1 MEASFKNTCNVIAAA
16 ATTVTET
23 SRMLL
28 SEEETAMLDGD
39 KGAAVQKAMQILV
52 ALGDSFGA
60 ERLVP
65 VNNVHMA
72 GSSVLV
78 AEEAGTRFVED
89 IRQQGGTFVT
99 RVTTNPTAVDPTQW
113 REIGIPESDSVLQTR
128 LTDAYAGMG
137 ANTCNTCIPYLTGN
151 MPRFGEH
158 MAWGESSA
166 VVFANSVCGAR
177 TNREGGPSGLA
188 SALTGRTPEYG
199 FHLQENRYGKLLV
212 RIETPLRD
220 MTDYGT
226 LGYFAGRAAGQDT
239 PVFTG
244 MPLQP
249 TLEELKAL
257 SAALASSG
265 SVSMF
270 HAVGITPEAPSEHAA
285 FGGRA
290 PQQVLVFGE
299 AEKAAAEAALN
310 REPSDHVDWI
320 LVGCPNA
327 SVQEIREVADALR
340 GKTVA
345 PGVTLWVTTSGSMYA
360 MAERNGYID
369 TIVQAGG
376 VVVRETCPFLAR
388 SRVIAPTKGY
398 RTLTTNSAKMA
409 FYAPGQF
416 GLPTHYGNLQRV
428 MQAAVDGVWR

>member
-1 MEASFKNTCNVIAAA
+1 MFLTDEEA
-16 ATTVTET
+16 
-23 SRMLL
+23 
-28 SEEETAMLDGD
+28 AMLNGE
-39 KGAAVQKAMQILV
+39 KGPAVKKAMEILV
-52 ALGDSFGA
+52 ALGESFGA
-60 ERLVP
+60 ERLVA

-89 IRQQGGTFVT
+89 IRTQGGNFVT

-113 REIGIPESDSVLQTR
+113 EAIGIPESDSVLQSR

-137 ANTCNTCIPYLTGN
+137 ANTCNTCIPYLVGN
-151 MPRFGEH
+151 SPRFGEH

-199 FHLQENRYGKLLV
+199 FHLKENRYGKFLIKV
-212 RIETPLRD
+212 DVPLND

-226 LGYFAGRAAGQDT
+226 LGFFAGKIAGQDT

-244 MPLQP
+244 IPASP

-257 SAALASSG
+257 SAALAASG
-265 SVSMF
+265 AVSMF
-270 HAVGITPEAPSEHAA
+270 HAVGVTPEAPTLEEA
-285 FGGRA
+285 FGGGE
-290 PQQVLVFGE
+290 PQKVHVFGA
-299 AEKAAAEAALN
+299 AEKEQAEAALN
-310 REPSDHVDWI
+310 KEPSDHVDWI

-327 SVQEIREVADALR
+327 SVQEIREVADALQ
-340 GKTVA
+340 GKKVHKDA
-345 PGVTLWVTTSGSMYA
+345 SLWVTTAGAMYA
-360 MAERNGYID
+360 MADRVGYIR
-369 TIVQAGG
+369 TIEEAGG

-388 SRVIAPTKGY
+388 SRVIAPKKGY
-398 RTLTTNSAKMA
+398 KTLTTNSAKMA

-416 GLPTHYGNLQRV
+416 GLPAHYGNLDRV
-428 MQAAVDGVWR
+428 MKAAINGVWS

>member
-1 MEASFKNTCNVIAAA
+1 M
-16 ATTVTET
+16 ET
-23 SRMLL
+23 SDMLL
-28 SEEETAMLDGD
+28 TEEETQMLNGE
-39 KGAAVQKAMQILV
+39 KGPAVRKAMEILV
-52 ALGDSFGA
+52 ALGESFGA
-60 ERLVP
+60 ARLVP

-89 IRQQGGTFVT
+89 IRKQGGNFIT

-113 REIGIPESDSVLQTR
+113 KDIGIPESDAVLQTR

-137 ANTCNTCIPYLTGN
+137 ANTCNTCIPYLVGN
-151 MPRFGEH
+151 SPRFGEH

-199 FHLQENRYGKLLV
+199 FHLKENRYGKFLIKV
-212 RIETPLRD
+212 EVPLND
-220 MTDYGT
+220 MTDFGT
-226 LGYFAGRAAGQDT
+226 LGYFAGKIAGQDT

-244 MPLQP
+244 VPATP

-257 SAALASSG
+257 SAALAASG
-265 SVSMF
+265 AVSMF
-270 HAVGITPEAPSEHAA
+270 HAVGVTPEAPKLEEA
-285 FGGRA
+285 FGGRE
-290 PQQVLVFGE
+290 PEKVLVFGQ
-299 AEKAAAEAALN
+299 AEKEQAEAALN
-310 REPSDHVDWI
+310 KEPSDHVDWI

-327 SVQEIREVADALR
+327 SVQEIREVAELLE
-340 GKTVA
+340 GKKVHKDI
-345 PGVTLWVTTSGSMYA
+345 TLWVTTAGAMYA
-360 MAERNGYID
+360 MAERMGYIK
-369 TIVQAGG
+369 TIEDAGG

-398 RTLTTNSAKMA
+398 KTLTTNSAKMA

-428 MQAAVDGVWR
+428 MKAAIAGVWR

>member
-1 MEASFKNTCNVIAAA
+1 
-16 ATTVTET
+16 
-23 SRMLL
+23 MLL
-28 SEEETAMLDGD
+28 TEEETQMLNGD
-39 KGAAVQKAMQILV
+39 KGPAVKKAMEILV
-52 ALGDSFGA
+52 ALGESFGA
-60 ERLVP
+60 ARLVP

-89 IRQQGGTFVT
+89 IRKQGGNFVT

-113 REIGIPESDSVLQTR
+113 KDIGIPESDAVLQTR

-151 MPRFGEH
+151 SPRFGEH

-166 VVFANSVCGAR
+166 VVYANSVCGAR

-199 FHLQENRYGKLLV
+199 FHLKENRYGKFLIKV
-212 RIETPLRD
+212 EVPLND

-226 LGYFAGRAAGQDT
+226 LGYFAGKIAGQDT

-244 MPLQP
+244 IPTTP

-257 SAALASSG
+257 SAALAASG
-265 SVSMF
+265 AVSMF
-270 HAVGITPEAPSEHAA
+270 HAVGVTPEAPSLEEA
-285 FGGRA
+285 FGGGQ
-290 PQQVLVFGE
+290 PEKVLVFGQ
-299 AEKAAAEAALN
+299 AEKEQAEAALN
-310 REPSDHVDWI
+310 KEPSDHMDWI
-320 LVGCPNA
+320 LIGCPNA
-327 SVQEIREVADALR
+327 SVQEIREVAEALE
-340 GKTVA
+340 GKKIHKDI
-345 PGVTLWVTTSGSMYA
+345 TLWVTTAGAMYA
-360 MAERNGYID
+360 MAERMGYIKAIED
-369 TIVQAGG
+369 AGG

-398 RTLTTNSAKMA
+398 KTLTTNSAKMA

-428 MQAAVDGVWR
+428 MNAAVAGVWR

>member
-1 MEASFKNTCNVIAAA
+1 
-16 ATTVTET
+16 
-23 SRMLL
+23 MLL
-28 SEEETAMLDGD
+28 TEEETQMLNGD
-39 KGAAVQKAMQILV
+39 KGPAVKKAMEILV
-52 ALGDSFGA
+52 ALGESFGA
-60 ERLVP
+60 ARLVP

-89 IRQQGGTFVT
+89 IRKQGGTFVT

-113 REIGIPESDSVLQTR
+113 KDIGIPESDAVLQTR

-151 MPRFGEH
+151 TPRFGEH

-199 FHLQENRYGKLLV
+199 FHLKENRYGKFLIKV
-212 RIETPLRD
+212 EVPLND

-226 LGYFAGRAAGQDT
+226 LGYFAGKIAGQDT

-244 MPLQP
+244 IPTTP

-257 SAALASSG
+257 SAALAASG
-265 SVSMF
+265 AVSMF
-270 HAVGITPEAPSEHAA
+270 HAVGVTPEAPTLEEA
-285 FGGRA
+285 FGGGQ
-290 PQQVLVFGE
+290 PEKVLVFGQ
-299 AEKAAAEAALN
+299 AEKEQAEAALN
-310 REPSDHVDWI
+310 KEPSDHVDWI

-327 SVQEIREVADALR
+327 SVQEIREVAEALE
-340 GKTVA
+340 GKKVHKDI
-345 PGVTLWVTTSGSMYA
+345 TLWVTTAGAMYA
-360 MAERNGYID
+360 MAERMGYIK
-369 TIVQAGG
+369 TIEDAGG

-398 RTLTTNSAKMA
+398 KTLTTNSAKMA

-428 MQAAVDGVWR
+428 MNAAVAGVWS

>member
-1 MEASFKNTCNVIAAA
+1 MHLT
-16 ATTVTET
+16 
-23 SRMLL
+23 
-28 SEEETAMLDGD
+28 EEETSMLNGE
-39 KGAAVQKAMQILV
+39 KGPAVQKAMQILV
-52 ALGDSFGA
+52 ALGEGFGA

-89 IRQQGGTFVT
+89 IRKQGGTFVT
-99 RVTTNPTAVDPTQW
+99 QVTTNPTAVDPTQW
-113 REIGIPESDSVLQTR
+113 KEIGIPESDSILQVR
-128 LTDAYAGMG
+128 LTAAYAGMG
-137 ANTCNTCIPYLTGN
+137 ANTCNTCIPYLAGN

-199 FHLQENRYGKLLV
+199 FHLKENRYGHFQIK
-212 RIETPLRD
+212 IETTLRD

-226 LGYFAGRAAGQDT
+226 LGYFAGKIAGQDT

-244 MPLQP
+244 MPSMP

-257 SAALASSG
+257 SAALAASG
-265 SVSMF
+265 AVSMF
-270 HAVGITPEAPSEHAA
+270 HAVGVTPEAPTVEEA
-285 FGGRA
+285 FGGREPA
-290 PQQVLVFGE
+290 KVLIFGDTEKQQ
-299 AEKAAAEAALN
+299 AENALN
-310 REPSDHVDWI
+310 KEPSDYVDWI

-327 SVQEIREVADALR
+327 SVQEMREVAEALE
-340 GKTVA
+340 GKKVHKGVA
-345 PGVTLWVTTSGSMYA
+345 LWVTTSGSMYA
-360 MAERNGYID
+360 MAERMGYID
-369 TIVQAGG
+369 TIKNAGG

-388 SRVIAPTKGY
+388 SRVIAPNKGY
-398 RTLTTNSAKMA
+398 KTLTTNSAKMA

-416 GLPTHYGNLQRV
+416 GLPAHYGNLERV
-428 MQAAVDGVWR
+428 MQAAINGVWR

>member
-1 MEASFKNTCNVIAAA
+1 MHLT
-16 ATTVTET
+16 
-23 SRMLL
+23 
-28 SEEETAMLDGD
+28 EEETSMLNGE
-39 KGAAVQKAMQILV
+39 KGPAVQKAMQILV
-52 ALGDSFGA
+52 ALGEGFGA

-89 IRQQGGTFVT
+89 IRKQGGTFVT
-99 RVTTNPTAVDPTQW
+99 QVTTNPTAVDPTQW
-113 REIGIPESDSVLQTR
+113 KEIGIPESDSILQVR
-128 LTDAYAGMG
+128 LTAAYAGMG
-137 ANTCNTCIPYLTGN
+137 ANTCNTCIPYLAGN

-199 FHLQENRYGKLLV
+199 FHLKENRYGHFQIK
-212 RIETPLRD
+212 IETELRD

-226 LGYFAGRAAGQDT
+226 LGYFAGKIAGQDT

-244 MPLQP
+244 MPSTP

-257 SAALASSG
+257 SAALAASG
-265 SVSMF
+265 AVSMF
-270 HAVGITPEAPSEHAA
+270 HAVGVTPEAPTVQEA
-285 FGGRA
+285 FGGREPA
-290 PQQVLVFGE
+290 KVLVFGD
-299 AEKAAAEAALN
+299 AEKQQAENALN
-310 REPSDHVDWI
+310 KEPSDYVDWI

-327 SVQEIREVADALR
+327 SVQEMREVAEALE
-340 GKTVA
+340 GKKVHKGVA
-345 PGVTLWVTTSGSMYA
+345 LWVTTSGSMYA
-360 MAERNGYID
+360 MAERMGYID
-369 TIVQAGG
+369 TIKNAGG

-388 SRVIAPTKGY
+388 SRVIAPNKGY
-398 RTLTTNSAKMA
+398 KTLTTNSAKMA

-416 GLPTHYGNLQRV
+416 GLPAHYGNLERV
-428 MQAAVDGVWR
+428 MQAAINGVWR

>member
-1 MEASFKNTCNVIAAA
+1 
-16 ATTVTET
+16 
-23 SRMLL
+23 MLL
-28 SEEETAMLDGD
+28 TEEETEMLNGD
-39 KGAAVQKAMQILV
+39 KGPAVKKAMEILV
-52 ALGDSFGA
+52 ALGESFGA
-60 ERLVP
+60 ARLVP

-89 IRQQGGTFVT
+89 IRKQGGNFVT

-113 REIGIPESDSVLQTR
+113 KDIGIPESDAVLQTR
-128 LTDAYAGMG
+128 LTNAYAGMG

-151 MPRFGEH
+151 SPRFGEH

-166 VVFANSVCGAR
+166 VVYTNSVCGAR

-199 FHLQENRYGKLLV
+199 FHLKENRYGKFLINV
-212 RIETPLRD
+212 EVPLND

-226 LGYFAGRAAGQDT
+226 LGYFAGKIAGQDT

-244 MPLQP
+244 IPTTP

-257 SAALASSG
+257 SAALAASG
-265 SVSMF
+265 AVSMF
-270 HAVGITPEAPSEHAA
+270 HAVGVTPEAPTLEEA
-285 FGGRA
+285 FGGGQ
-290 PQQVLVFGE
+290 PEKVLVFGQ
-299 AEKAAAEAALN
+299 AEMEQAEAALN
-310 REPSDHVDWI
+310 KEPSDHVDWI
-320 LVGCPNA
+320 LIGCPNA
-327 SVQEIREVADALR
+327 SVQEIREVAEALE
-340 GKTVA
+340 GKKIHEDI
-345 PGVTLWVTTSGSMYA
+345 TLWVTTAGAMYA
-360 MAERNGYID
+360 MAERMGYIKAIED
-369 TIVQAGG
+369 AGG

-398 RTLTTNSAKMA
+398 KTLTTNSAKMA

-428 MQAAVDGVWR
+428 MNAAVAGVWR

>member
-1 MEASFKNTCNVIAAA
+1 
-16 ATTVTET
+16 
-23 SRMLL
+23 MLL
-28 SEEETAMLDGD
+28 TEEETQMLNGD
-39 KGAAVQKAMQILV
+39 KGPAVKKAMEILV
-52 ALGDSFGA
+52 ALGESFGA
-60 ERLVP
+60 ARLLP

-89 IRQQGGTFVT
+89 IRKQGGTFIT

-113 REIGIPESDSVLQTR
+113 KDIGIPESDAALQTR

-151 MPRFGEH
+151 SPRFGEH

-199 FHLQENRYGKLLV
+199 FHLKENRYGKFLIKV
-212 RIETPLRD
+212 EAPLND
-220 MTDYGT
+220 MTDFGT
-226 LGYFAGRAAGQDT
+226 LGYFAGKIAGQDT

-244 MPLQP
+244 VPTTP

-257 SAALASSG
+257 SAALAASG
-265 SVSMF
+265 AVSMF
-270 HAVGITPEAPSEHAA
+270 HAVGVTPEAPTLEEA
-285 FGGRA
+285 FGGGQ
-290 PQQVLVFGE
+290 PEKVLVFGQ
-299 AEKAAAEAALN
+299 AEKEQAEAALN
-310 REPSDHVDWI
+310 KEPSDHVDWI

-327 SVQEIREVADALR
+327 SVQEIREVAEALE
-340 GKTVA
+340 GKKVHKDI
-345 PGVTLWVTTSGSMYA
+345 TLWVTTAGAMYA
-360 MAERNGYID
+360 MAERMGYIK
-369 TIVQAGG
+369 TIEDAGG

-398 RTLTTNSAKMA
+398 KTLTTNSAKMA

-428 MQAAVDGVWR
+428 MNAAIAGVWR

>member
-1 MEASFKNTCNVIAAA
+1 MFLTDEESQ
-16 ATTVTET
+16 
-23 SRMLL
+23 MLNG
-28 SEEETAMLDGD
+28 E
-39 KGAAVQKAMQILV
+39 KGPAVKKAMEILV
-52 ALGDSFGA
+52 ALGEGFGA
-60 ERLVP
+60 QRLLP

-89 IRQQGGTFVT
+89 IRKQGGQFVT
-99 RVTTNPTAVDPTQW
+99 KVTTNPTAVDPTRW
-113 REIGIPESDSVLQTR
+113 EEIGIPESDSVLQIR

-137 ANTCNTCIPYLTGN
+137 ANTCNTCIPYLVGN
-151 MPRFGEH
+151 SPRFGEH

-199 FHLQENRYGKLLV
+199 FHLKENRYGKLLIKV
-212 RIETPLRD
+212 ETSLDD

-226 LGYFAGRAAGQDT
+226 LGYFAGRLAGQDT

-244 MPLQP
+244 VPANP
-249 TLEELKAL
+249 TLEHLKAL
-257 SAALASSG
+257 SAALAASG
-265 SVSMF
+265 AVSMF
-270 HAVGITPEAPSEHAA
+270 HAVGVTPEAPSLEEA
-285 FGGRA
+285 FGGQE
-290 PQQVLVFGE
+290 PEKVFVFDTE
-299 AEKAAAEAALN
+299 AKEKAQAALN
-310 REPSDHVDWI
+310 KEPSDHVDWI

-327 SVQEIREVADALR
+327 SVEEIREVAQALEGR
-340 GKTVA
+340 KVHQE
-345 PGVTLWVTTSGSMYA
+345 VSLWVTTAGAMYA
-360 MAERNGYID
+360 MAERMGYIK
-369 TIVQAGG
+369 TIEDAGG

-388 SRVIAPTKGY
+388 SRVIAPKKGY
-398 RTLTTNSAKMA
+398 KTLTTNSAKMA

-428 MQAAVDGVWR
+428 MQAAINGVWR

>member
-1 MEASFKNTCNVIAAA
+1 MFLTD
-16 ATTVTET
+16 
-23 SRMLL
+23 
-28 SEEETAMLDGD
+28 EETRMLDGE
-39 KGAAVQKAMQILV
+39 KGPAVKKAMEILV
-52 ALGDSFGA
+52 ALGESFGA

-89 IRQQGGTFVT
+89 IRQQGGNFVT

-113 REIGIPESDSVLQTR
+113 EEIGIPESDSVLQTR
-128 LTDAYAGMG
+128 LTGAYAGMG
-137 ANTCNTCIPYLTGN
+137 ANTCNTCIPYLVGN
-151 MPRFGEH
+151 SPRFGEH

-188 SALTGRTPEYG
+188 TALTGRTPEYG
-199 FHLQENRYGKLLV
+199 FHLKKNRYGKLLIKV
-212 RIETPLRD
+212 EAALND

-226 LGYFAGRAAGQDT
+226 LGFFAGKLAGQDT

-244 MPLQP
+244 IPSDP

-270 HAVGITPEAPSEHAA
+270 HAVGVTPEAPTLEDA
-285 FGGRA
+285 FGGA
-290 PQQVLVFGE
+290 EPQQTHVFDE

-310 REPSDHVDWI
+310 KEPTDLVDWI
-320 LVGCPNA
+320 LIGCPNA
-327 SVQEIREVADALR
+327 SVQEIREVAEKLEGR
-340 GKTVA
+340 TVHKN
-345 PGVTLWVTTSGSMYA
+345 VTLWVTTAGAMYA
-360 MAERNGYID
+360 MAERNGYIR
-369 TIVQAGG
+369 TIEEAGG

-388 SRVIAPTKGY
+388 SRVIAPKKGY
-398 RTLTTNSAKMA
+398 KTLTTNSAKMA

-416 GLPTHYGNLQRV
+416 GLPTHYGNLDRV
-428 MQAAVDGVWR
+428 MKAAINGAWS

>member
-1 MEASFKNTCNVIAAA
+1 
-16 ATTVTET
+16 
-23 SRMLL
+23 MLL
-28 SEEETAMLDGD
+28 TEEETQMLNGD
-39 KGAAVQKAMQILV
+39 KGPAVKKAMEILV
-52 ALGDSFGA
+52 ALGESFGA
-60 ERLVP
+60 ARLVP

-89 IRQQGGTFVT
+89 IRKQGGNFVT

-113 REIGIPESDSVLQTR
+113 KDIGIPESDAVLQTR

-151 MPRFGEH
+151 SPRFGEH

-199 FHLQENRYGKLLV
+199 FHLKENRYGKFLIKV
-212 RIETPLRD
+212 EVPLND
-220 MTDYGT
+220 MTDFGT
-226 LGYFAGRAAGQDT
+226 LGYFAGKIAGQDT

-244 MPLQP
+244 VPTTP

-257 SAALASSG
+257 SAALAASG
-265 SVSMF
+265 AVSMF
-270 HAVGITPEAPSEHAA
+270 HAVGVTPEAPTLEEA
-285 FGGRA
+285 FGGGQ
-290 PQQVLVFGE
+290 PEKVLVFGQ
-299 AEKAAAEAALN
+299 AEKEQAEAALN
-310 REPSDHVDWI
+310 KEPTDHVDWI

-327 SVQEIREVADALR
+327 SVQEIREVAEALE
-340 GKTVA
+340 GKKVHKDI
-345 PGVTLWVTTSGSMYA
+345 TLWVTTAGAMYA
-360 MAERNGYID
+360 MAERMGYIK
-369 TIVQAGG
+369 TIEDAGG

-398 RTLTTNSAKMA
+398 KTLTTNSAKMA

-428 MQAAVDGVWR
+428 MNAAVAGVWR